1 MNPPSPAGSRKTGHA
16 AASDTHFAPSS
27 CRRSRIVKPG
37 CLKIPC
43 WADDPRLS
51 IAILKIVVI
60 ACYHAAM
67 IWFIFN
73 LGIRLATFVV
83 LAAAFFRK
91 PRARNRVWG
100 SVVAIPCQFP
110 AGPRGRGNVFPAS
123 RASDLAQ
130 AIDYTRS
137 YRQNGVDFD
146 AEIKILPDLRE
157 REPAPLARHAA
168 ASEMPSASRSGAT
181 RLVNTPTLRMLRTS
195 PAWRSR
201 RKNLRNAVSSPP
213 AARWRRSCR
222 ISSMSERS
230 NPMSWYAASGKI
242 PRRVRFNAQTAK
254 SSISRRSLAVASSQE
269 IRGVLGLDLVSA
281 FHRVPPWRK

>member
-110 AGPRGRGNVFPAS
+110 AGPGGRGNVFPA
-123 RASDLAQ
+123 RRGLHLAQ
-130 AIDYTRS
+130 AVDCTRDYRRNWT
-137 YRQNGVDFD
+137 DFG

-157 REPAPLARHAA
+157 REPPPSSEHAEPEDAVDRVEAGQDALAD
-168 ASEMPSASRSGAT
+168 
-181 RLVNTPTLRMLRTS
+181 
-195 PAWRSR
+195 
-201 RKNLRNAVSSPP
+201 
-213 AARWRRSCR
+213 
-222 ISSMSERS
+222 
-230 NPMSWYAASGKI
+230 
-242 PRRVRFNAQTAK
+242 Q
-254 SSISRRSLAVASSQE
+254 VAH
-269 IRGVLGLDLVSA
+269 GLGC
-281 FHRVPPWRK
+281 